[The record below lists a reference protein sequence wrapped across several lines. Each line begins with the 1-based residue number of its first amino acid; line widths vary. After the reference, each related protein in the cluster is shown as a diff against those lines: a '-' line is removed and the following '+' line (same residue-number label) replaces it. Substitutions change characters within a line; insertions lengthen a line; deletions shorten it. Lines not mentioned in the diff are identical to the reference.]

1 MSEQEFID
9 IFADNLRSLMYEVG
23 ISQNELAKE
32 IGVDKSVISRYLN
45 KQTMPSIKNFLNI
58 CYVLECD
65 TRELF
70 ELYDLIH

>member
-58 CYVLECD
+58 CYVLECG

-70 ELYDLIH
+70 EPYDLIH

>member
-70 ELYDLIH
+70 EPYDLIH